1 MMDELVLGLET
12 TVVGVGVVFLALYS
26 LALIMQLFRRLFY
39 KEPDAAPTVDSL
51 SMTPAPGAQEGD
63 RFSEEVVA
71 AIAAAIAAA
80 TGKNADQFTI
90 VGIRS
95 AGQKSAWTASGWR
108 MAGRSE
114 LMEKRQEHYR

>member
-12 TVVGVGVVFLALYS
+12 TVVGVGIVFLALYS
-26 LALIMQLFRRLFY
+26 LSLIMQLFRRLFY
-39 KEPDAAPTVDSL
+39 KEPDAVPKVDDL
-51 SMTPAPGAQEGD
+51 PMALAPGGQEGN

-71 AIAAAIAAA
+71 AIAAAIAAT
-80 TGKNADQFTI
+80 TGKTTDQFAI

-95 AGQKSAWTASGWR
+95 AEQKSAWTANGWR